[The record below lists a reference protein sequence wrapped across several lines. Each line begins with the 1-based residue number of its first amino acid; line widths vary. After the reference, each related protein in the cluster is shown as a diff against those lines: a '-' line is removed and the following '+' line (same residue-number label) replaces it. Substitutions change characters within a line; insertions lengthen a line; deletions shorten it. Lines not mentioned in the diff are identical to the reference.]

1 MRTNYSLG
9 RPGGSICILFYH
21 FLQESSV
28 DFSFWDLK
36 RDLEGIKGSEK
47 EKADKLNEVEN
58 EQKAVWGMKHNQ
70 TTLEIY
76 KVHLA
81 DEEDILRK
89 SEVLQKILLQEKV
102 LKQNVCLGRIGS
114 KILPELEVMES
125 SKRLD
130 KSKKILDFS
139 KTK

>member
-1 MRTNYSLG
+1 
-9 RPGGSICILFYH
+9 
-21 FLQESSV
+21 
-28 DFSFWDLK
+28 
-36 RDLEGIKGSEK
+36 
-47 EKADKLNEVEN
+47 
-58 EQKAVWGMKHNQ
+58 MKHNQ

-81 DEEDILRK
+81 DEEDI
-89 SEVLQKILLQEKV
+89 LQKILLQEKV

>member
-1 MRTNYSLG
+1 
-9 RPGGSICILFYH
+9 
-21 FLQESSV
+21 
-28 DFSFWDLK
+28 
-36 RDLEGIKGSEK
+36 
-47 EKADKLNEVEN
+47 
-58 EQKAVWGMKHNQ
+58 MKHNQ

-130 KSKKILDFS
+130 KSKKNLDFS